1 VYFNINDR
9 MLYFVASEFDS
20 PDLPGSGKEFMDQE
34 FLDLL
39 DRARDQA
46 GIPFKITSGFR
57 TPEYNLDLKR
67 RGYSVAKYSAHMQGL
82 AADIAVTS
90 SANRLIIIESLLFVG
105 FRRLGIGKGFIH
117 VDLSKTKAQDVVWVY

>member
-1 VYFNINDR
+1 
-9 MLYFVASEFDS
+9 MLHFEYIEFDS
-20 PDLPGSGKEFMDQE
+20 PDLPGSGAEFMDQD

-39 DRARDQA
+39 DKARDEA
-46 GIPFKITSGFR
+46 KIPFKITSGFR
-57 TPEYNLDLKR
+57 TPEYSIDLKK
-67 RGYSVAKYSAHMQGL
+67 RGYAVAKNSAHMQGL

-90 SANRLIIIESLLFVG
+90 SANRLIIIESLLYVG

>member
-1 VYFNINDR
+1 
-9 MLYFVASEFDS
+9 MLHFEYIEFDS
-20 PDLPGSGKEFMDQE
+20 PDLPGSGKEFMDQD

-39 DRARDQA
+39 DKARAEA
-46 GIPFKITSGFR
+46 KIPFKITSGFR
-57 TPEYNLDLKR
+57 TPEYNIDLKK
-67 RGYSVAKYSAHMQGL
+67 RGYAVAKNSAHMQGL

-90 SANRLIIIESLLFVG
+90 SANRLIIIESLLYVG

>member
-1 VYFNINDR
+1 
-9 MLYFVASEFDS
+9 MLHFEYIEFDS
-20 PDLPGSGKEFMDQE
+20 PDLPGSGKEFMDQK

-39 DRARDQA
+39 DKARAEAQ
-46 GIPFKITSGFR
+46 IPFKITSGFR
-57 TPEYNLDLKR
+57 TPEYNIDLKK
-67 RGYSVAKYSAHMQGL
+67 RGYAVSKNSAHMQGL

-90 SANRLIIIESLLFVG
+90 SANRLIIIESLLYVG